1 MQVSVLAL
9 DLEGTLI
16 TDAMTQEPRAGLFD
30 FLEFCLDRF
39 ERVVLFTCVEKPD
52 ALEILNR
59 LADEGYVPR
68 DFLDRLDYVVWEG
81 EYKDLRFV
89 AGARP
94 EEVILIDDDPGWI
107 HADQRGQWIRIAA
120 WPSGVDDELI
130 RVREVLERR
139 LN

>member
-1 MQVSVLAL
+1 MKVSVLAL

-59 LADEGYVPR
+59 LADEGYVPC
-68 DFLDRLDYVVWEG
+68 DFLDQLDYVAWEG

-89 AGARP
+89 TDAQP

-107 HADQRGQWIRIAA
+107 RADQRSQWISIAA
-120 WPSGVDDELI
+120 WPGGIDDELI
-130 RVREVLERR
+130 RIREVLERR
-139 LN
+139 LK